1 MGILNPRLKVNV
13 FLVSSVPVP
22 HFVKFKIAHV
32 ISSYF
37 TNLLAILF
45 DVAPKI
51 VLRPH
56 LVSTEVKSGDYAVFV
71 ISELELASVLV
82 THGSHENVPEVV
94 ADPTVFDL
102 LPIFEVHCPRAN
114 AVDRRRVRIRFY
126 VERKVSVASVVH
138 VGTFNDVI
146 RSWRMMTRL
155 LEYD

>member
-1 MGILNPRLKVNV
+1 MAILSSRLKVNV
-13 FLVSSVPVP
+13 FLVSSVPVS
-22 HFVKFKIAHV
+22 HLVKFKVAHV

-37 TNLLAILF
+37 TNLDAILL

-56 LVSTEVKSGDYAVFV
+56 LVGTQVKSGDYAVFG

-94 ADPTVFDL
+94 ADPTIFNL
-102 LPIFEVHCPRAN
+102 LPVFEVHCPRAN
-114 AVDRRRVRIRFY
+114 AVDRRRVRIGLY
-126 VERKVSVASVVH
+126 VEREVPITSVVP
-138 VGTFNDVI
+138 VGTFNDVV
-146 RSWRMMTRL
+146 RSWRMVTRL

>member
-1 MGILNPRLKVNV
+1 MSVLSPWLKVNV
-13 FLVSSVPVP
+13 FLVSSVPVS
-22 HFVKFKIAHV
+22 HLVKFEIAHV

-37 TNLLAILF
+37 TNLDAILL

-56 LVSTEVKSGDYAVFV
+56 LVSTQVKSGDYAVFG

-102 LPIFEVHCPRAN
+102 LPIFEVHRP
-114 AVDRRRVRIRFY
+114 
-126 VERKVSVASVVH
+126 
-138 VGTFNDVI
+138 
-146 RSWRMMTRL
+146 
-155 LEYD
+155 